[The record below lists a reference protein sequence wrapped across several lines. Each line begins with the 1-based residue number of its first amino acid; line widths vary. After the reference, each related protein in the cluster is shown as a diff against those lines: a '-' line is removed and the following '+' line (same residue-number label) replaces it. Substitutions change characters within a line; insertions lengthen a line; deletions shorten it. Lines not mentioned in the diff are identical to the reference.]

1 MRFTEFD
8 LHDEVLDGLE
18 SMGFENAT
26 PIQEEAIPVILE
38 GNDLIACAQTG
49 TGKTAAFL
57 IPLIDILE
65 EIPGK
70 FIKSLILCP
79 TRELAMQIDRAC
91 EGLCYFSAVSSVPIY
106 GGNKGGNDFSRQKAA
121 IEQGSDILVATPGR
135 LIQHLTLGYLDLS
148 QVEFLILD
156 EADRMLDMGFL
167 PDLQRIINH
176 LPEDRQTLMFSA
188 TMPHKIRKFA
198 KEILYKP
205 KEISIAVSK
214 PAAGINQQIFSV
226 YENQKLPLLK
236 HIFKTEDVK
245 SMIIFASRK
254 SNVDQITK
262 SLKGMNFDVAAMHSD
277 RDQSEREQI
286 MNDFKNHQIRI
297 LVATDILS
305 RGIDVD
311 SLSHVVNYNVPP
323 DPEDYVHRIGRTARA
338 GETGAAITFVT
349 EEDQFKFSRIEKLI
363 ERKMDMAEMP
373 EHIGEGPEYV
383 RHGKRG
389 GGFKGRGP
397 RKGGGKGKKFSG
409 RGGKK
414 GKRGGGGNRGGSGGG
429 RNASGGRGRNDGGGV
444 VEAEASAMVVNAIG
458 VETAEEVEANA
469 MAAVEDVTTVEVE
482 IATVMMMEWA
492 PVAKAAMELKA
503 GTRKE
508 SPKTSEKRKDLRI
521 KAKGQSTTLKNL
533 PQTKAILS
541 FG

>member
-1 MRFTEFD
+1 
-8 LHDEVLDGLE
+8 
-18 SMGFENAT
+18 MGFEDAT
-26 PIQEEAIPVILE
+26 PIQEQAIPVILE

-65 EIPGK
+65 EIDGK
-70 FIKSLILCP
+70 YIKGLILCP

-91 EGLCYFSAVSSVPIY
+91 EGLCYFSEVSSVPIY

-121 IEQGSDILVATPGR
+121 IEQGSDIIVATPGR
-135 LIQHLTLGYLDLS
+135 LIQHLTLGYMDLS
-148 QVEFLILD
+148 KVEFLILD

-167 PDLQRIINH
+167 PDLQRIISF

-188 TMPHKIRKFA
+188 TMPPKIRKFA
-198 KEILYKP
+198 KDILFKP

-226 YENQKLPLLK
+226 YEKQKIPLLK
-236 HIFKTEDVK
+236 HIFKNEDVK

-254 SNVDQITK
+254 SNVDQITR
-262 SLKGMNFDVAAMHSD
+262 SLKAMNFDVAAMHSD
-277 RDQSEREQI
+277 RDQNEREKI

-338 GETGAAITFVT
+338 GTTGAAITFVT

-363 ERKMDMAEMP
+363 EREMEMASMP
-373 EHIGEGPEYV
+373 DHIGDGPVYN
-383 RHGKRG
+383 RG
-389 GGFKGRGP
+389 GGKRKEFRGGGG
-397 RKGGGKGKKFSG
+397 RKGGG
-409 RGGKK
+409 
-414 GKRGGGGNRGGSGGG
+414 GG
-429 RNASGGRGRNDGGGV
+429 RNSKGSGRNQGRNGSSRRGNPGSGSRNSNPHNKQRRDGGQGGNPQNPG
-444 VEAEASAMVVNAIG
+444 SQQPRKKPQLILKKKG
-458 VETAEEVEANA
+458 TAQDQQNGNGSN
-469 MAAVEDVTTVEVE
+469 
-482 IATVMMMEWA
+482 
-492 PVAKAAMELKA
+492 PQ
-503 GTRKE
+503 KE
-508 SPKTSEKRKDLRI
+508 RGSSIE
-521 KAKGQSTTLKNL
+521 QSNNDSSS
-533 PQTKAILS
+533 QS
-541 FG
+541 